1 MFTNYFLFIIREH
14 SCNSWL
20 IFIMQNSLFDEQTS
34 ISSETVDEI
43 NQELLEKGKALFP
56 DKFFIFGTGK
66 IDSQVVVISE
76 SPGLPDADSEKPFMG
91 PVGQLLEKILLAV
104 GLKREEVY
112 LTNIVKFISTGD
124 EITPEILK
132 FFTPFLHRELLA
144 VKPKIIVSLG
154 NTPTKALLNTK
165 KSITQMRGEF
175 CDYNGIKLM
184 PTFNPAYLLRD
195 PSKKREVWEDMKKVR
210 DYLCKD

>member
-1 MFTNYFLFIIREH
+1 
-14 SCNSWL
+14 
-20 IFIMQNSLFDEQTS
+20 MQNSLFEENLLE
-34 ISSETVDEI
+34 SSETVDEI

-66 IDSQVVVISE
+66 TDAQVVVVGE

-91 PVGQLLEKILLAV
+91 PVGQLLEKILLAI
-104 GLKREEVY
+104 GLRRDEVY
-112 LTNIVKFISTGD
+112 LTNVVKFISTGD

-132 FFTPFLHRELLA
+132 FFTPFLHREISA
-144 VKPKIIVSLG
+144 IKPKVIVSLG
-154 NTPTKALLNTK
+154 NTPTKALLNIK
-165 KSITQMRGEF
+165 KAISQVRGEF
-175 CDYNGIKLM
+175 YDYNGIKLL

-210 DYLCKD
+210 DFLNKE

>member
-1 MFTNYFLFIIREH
+1 
-14 SCNSWL
+14 
-20 IFIMQNSLFDEQTS
+20 MQNSLFEENLS
-34 ISSETVDEI
+34 ESSETVDEI

-66 IDSQVVVISE
+66 TDAQVVVVGE

-112 LTNIVKFISTGD
+112 LTNVVKFISTGD

-132 FFTPFLHRELLA
+132 FFTPFLHREISS
-144 VKPKIIVSLG
+144 VKPKVIVSLG
-154 NTPTKALLNTK
+154 NTPTKALLNIK
-165 KSITQMRGEF
+165 KAISQVRGEF
-175 CDYNGIKLM
+175 YDYNGIKLM

-195 PSKKREVWEDMKKVR
+195 PSKKREVWEDMKKIR
-210 DYLCKD
+210 DFLNKE

>member
-1 MFTNYFLFIIREH
+1 
-14 SCNSWL
+14 
-20 IFIMQNSLFDEQTS
+20 MQNSLFDEQILTS
-34 ISSETVDEI
+34 GELVDEI

-66 IDSQVVVISE
+66 IDSQVVVIGE

-91 PVGQLLEKILLAV
+91 PVGQLLEKILLAI

-112 LTNIVKFISTGD
+112 LTNIVKFISSGD

-132 FFTPFLHRELLA
+132 FFTPFLHRELRA
-144 VKPKIIVSLG
+144 VKPKIVVSLG

-175 CDYNGIKLM
+175 YDYNGIKLL

-210 DYLCKD
+210 DFLNKD